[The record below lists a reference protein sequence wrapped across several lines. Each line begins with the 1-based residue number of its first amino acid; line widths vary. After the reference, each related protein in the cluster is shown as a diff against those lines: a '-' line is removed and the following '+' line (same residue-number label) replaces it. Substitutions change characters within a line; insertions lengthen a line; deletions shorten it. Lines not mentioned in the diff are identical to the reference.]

1 MATLVP
7 ELRRPSKHALA
18 LSYHT
23 ATFPG
28 AEMPKL
34 ESGVVALQV
43 QPQVI
48 AAKLGAQGRGFEPR
62 SGRLRLRSEKPALN
76 IGRLRCAYSYS
87 EEEMHH

>member
-7 ELRRPSKHALA
+7 ELRRPRKRALA

-62 SGRLRLRSEKPALN
+62 SGRLRLRSKKPALN
-76 IGRLRCAYSYS
+76 VGNRRAYSS
-87 EEEMHH
+87 TRKKMHH